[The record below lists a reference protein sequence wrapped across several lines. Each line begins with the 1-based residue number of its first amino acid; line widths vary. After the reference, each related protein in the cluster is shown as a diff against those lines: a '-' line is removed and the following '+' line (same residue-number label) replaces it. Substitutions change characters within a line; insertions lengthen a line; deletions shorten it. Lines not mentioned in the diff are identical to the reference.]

1 MIVISGGMHMERN
14 NRLVPVWEQFNLTI
28 EEAAQ
33 YFRIGEKRLR
43 QIVSEHPD
51 APFVLRIGNRVLIK
65 RRLFEDYL
73 EGAMAV

>member
-1 MIVISGGMHMERN
+1 MKRDKS
-14 NRLVPVWEQFNLTI
+14 LVPVWEQFNLTI

-43 QIVSEHPD
+43 QIVSEQPD

-65 RRLFEDYL
+65 RKMFEDYL
-73 EGAMAV
+73 EDALFV